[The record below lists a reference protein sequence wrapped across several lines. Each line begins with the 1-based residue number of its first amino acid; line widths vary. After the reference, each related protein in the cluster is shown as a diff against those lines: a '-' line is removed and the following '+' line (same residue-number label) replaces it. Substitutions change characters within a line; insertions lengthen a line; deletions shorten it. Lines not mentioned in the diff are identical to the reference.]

1 MPFAPTPKQ
10 QEARQLLGGTATH
23 CMLFGGSRSGKTFI
37 TTYAVCF
44 RALAA
49 PKSRHAIMRFRFN
62 AVKTSVVLDTFPKVM
77 EICFPGVKYRI
88 DKTDY
93 FAEFE
98 NGSQI
103 WFAGLDDKERTEK
116 ILGMEFATI
125 YMNECS
131 QIPFASRNMAITRL
145 AQRCEWKTDQGSG
158 TLRLKAF
165 YDCNP
170 PSQAH
175 WTYKVF
181 VQKRDPDTNENLPNP
196 EDFVSLRINPKDNQ
210 ANLPVEYIA
219 SLEALPARMRLR
231 FLEGKF
237 GDVTSN
243 ALWNLENIETWR
255 ATGAI
260 PDMQRIIV
268 AVDPSGSGD
277 TDNLDNDAIGI
288 VVAGL
293 GTDGN
298 GYLLE
303 DLTMKAGPAV
313 WGNVTVT
320 AFDRWDAD
328 LVVAETNY
336 GGAMVSYVV
345 KAAKP
350 GVSFKEVTASR
361 GKAVRAEPIS
371 ILAEQGKIRHVG
383 RFNDLED
390 ELCAFT
396 TAGYLGGKSPNRAD
410 AYVWAFTELFPGMT
424 RKAER
429 KPLDLAPR
437 RKTLNLAHGDLNGG
451 WMG

>member
-1 MPFAPTPKQ
+1 MPFTPTPKQ
-10 QEARQLLGGTATH
+10 QEARRLLGGDATH

-37 TTYAVCF
+37 TVYAVVF

-77 EICFPGVKYRI
+77 ELCFPEAKYRI

-93 FAEFE
+93 FAEFD

-125 YMNECS
+125 YLNECS
-131 QIPFASRNMAITRL
+131 QIPFASRSMAITRL
-145 AQRCEWKTDQGSG
+145 AQKCEWKTEQGAG
-158 TLRLKAF
+158 TLRLKAY

-175 WTYKVF
+175 WTYKMF
-181 VQKRDPDTNENLPNP
+181 VQKREPETNEAAGNP
-196 EDFVSLRINPKDNQ
+196 GDFVSLQINPKDNE
-210 ANLPVEYIA
+210 ANLPAEYLA
-219 SLEALPARMRLR
+219 TLAALPARMRLR
-231 FLEGKF
+231 FLDGKF

-243 ALWNLENIETWR
+243 ALWTLENIETWR
-255 ATGAI
+255 AGEKI

-277 TDNLDNDAIGI
+277 TDNLENDAIGI

-303 DLTMKAGPAV
+303 DLTLKAGPAV
-313 WGNVTVT
+313 WGKVAVN
-320 AFDRWDAD
+320 AFERWSAD
-328 LVVAETNY
+328 LVVAETNF
-336 GGAMVSYVV
+336 GGAMVSFVV
-345 KAAKP
+345 QAAKP
-350 GVSFKEVTASR
+350 GVSFKEVNASR
-361 GKAVRAEPIS
+361 GKVVRAEPVS
-371 ILAEQGKIRHVG
+371 LLAEKGKIRHVG

-410 AYVWAFTELFPGMT
+410 AYVWAFTELFPGLT
-424 RKAER
+424 RGAEKR
-429 KPLDLAPR
+429 PLDLSAP
-437 RKTLNLAHGDLNGG
+437 RKTLNLGHGDAGG
-451 WMG
+451 AWMG

>member
-1 MPFAPTPKQ
+1 MPFTPTQKQ
-10 QEARQLLGGTATH
+10 KEARRLLGGDATH

-37 TTYAVCF
+37 TVYAVAF

-77 EICFPGVKYRI
+77 EICFPGISYRI
-88 DKTDY
+88 DKTDW

-103 WFAGLDDKERTEK
+103 WFAGLDDKDRTEK

-125 YMNECS
+125 YLNECS
-131 QIPFASRNMAITRL
+131 QIPFASRSMAITRL
-145 AQRCEWKTDQGSG
+145 AQKCEWKTDDSSG
-158 TLRLKAF
+158 TLRLKAY

-170 PSQAH
+170 PSMAH
-175 WTYKVF
+175 WTYKLF
-181 VQKRDPDTNENLPNP
+181 VQKRDPETNEAIANAD
-196 EDFVSLRINPKDNQ
+196 DFVSIRINPKDNQ
-210 ANLPVEYIA
+210 ENLPEEYLA

-237 GDVTSN
+237 SDVTSN
-243 ALWNLENIETWR
+243 ALWSLESIETWR
-255 ATGAI
+255 ANDKL

-268 AVDPSGSGD
+268 AVDPSGAGD
-277 TDNLDNDAIGI
+277 TDNLENDAIGI

-303 DLTMKAGPAV
+303 DLTVKAGPTV
-313 WGNVTVT
+313 WGNIATT
-320 AFDRWDAD
+320 AFDRWNAD
-328 LVVAETNY
+328 LIVAETNY
-336 GGAMVSYVV
+336 GGAMVGQTI
-345 KAAKP
+345 KASRKNTP
-350 GVSFKEVTASR
+350 FRQVTASR

-371 ILAEQGKIRHVG
+371 ILAEQGKIRHAG
-383 RFNDLED
+383 RFNDLEE

-396 TAGYLGGKSPNRAD
+396 TAGYVGNQSPNRAD
-410 AYVWAFTELFPGMT
+410 AYVWAFSELFPGIVRGET
-424 RKAER
+424 NPKIPPFTPRQTS
-429 KPLDLAPR
+429 PLQRA
-437 RKTLNLAHGDLNGG
+437 T
-451 WMG
+451 WMAR